1 MRGRFERLG
10 GNSLTVSKG
19 VARKTV
25 TATVPEE
32 ARTITTATRELQ
44 LSWFANKKIFL
55 VFIQSLHCCDV
66 FFWYAEY
73 FLIGYTWARHII
85 YILYVIHMLTNEI

>member
-25 TATVPEE
+25 TAMVPEE

-44 LSWFANKKIFL
+44 LSWFANKKSFL
-55 VFIQSLHCCDV
+55 FLFRVCTVVMS